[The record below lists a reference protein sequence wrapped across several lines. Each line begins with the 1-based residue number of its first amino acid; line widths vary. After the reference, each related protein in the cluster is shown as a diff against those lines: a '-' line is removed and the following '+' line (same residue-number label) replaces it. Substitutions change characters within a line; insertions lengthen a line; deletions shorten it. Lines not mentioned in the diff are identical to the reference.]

1 MSKYLITQSSDKEA
15 IKNKICSEIDEFN
28 GDLEVVVGAAKN
40 SRSLQQNNLQYTW
53 HMEASEQGDCTASEY
68 RAYCKAHF
76 GIPILFESNP
86 DFRDKFKKITI
97 GMNYEQKMLLMTP
110 PVDFPITSLM
120 TVKQHSEYL
129 DKVYVFYTSKGF
141 RLSLPTNSSLNG
153 ACN

>member
-1 MSKYLITQSSDKEA
+1 MGKYLITQSSDKEA
-15 IKNKICSEIDEFN
+15 IKNRICSEIDEFN

-53 HMEASEQGDCTASEY
+53 HLEASQQGDCTASEY

-86 DFRDKFKKITI
+86 DFRDKFKIITS
-97 GMNYEQKMLLMTP
+97 GMTYEQKMLMMTP
-110 PVDFPITSLM
+110 PIDFPVTSLM
-120 TVKQHSEYL
+120 TVKQHSQYL
-129 DKVYVFYTSKGF
+129 DKVYVFYAGKGF